1 MILFP
6 PAKINLGLKVL
17 SKRADGYH
25 EIESCMLAIP
35 LTDVLEVLPAA
46 DFGFQQSGIL
56 VDVPDEHNLCVKAFR
71 LFQERYAIGNV
82 WIHLRKQLPMGA
94 GLGGGSADATYV
106 LLALN
111 RLFETQLTDDTLRS
125 LAAEL
130 GSDCPF
136 FVSKSAQIARGRGEI
151 LSKLDLNLTGWY
163 LKIINPGIHI
173 GTKEAYDGV
182 HFSTELRPLEALLA
196 EPVEGWKDVIKNDF
210 ETSIFEHHPLIASL
224 KSELYAEGAVYASM
238 SGSGSTV
245 FGIFEEKPIRTTNY
259 LEKILAL

>member
-35 LTDVLEVLPAA
+35 MTDVLEVLPAE
-46 DFGFQQSGIL
+46 DFGFRQSGIV
-56 VDVPDEHNLCVKAFR
+56 VDVEEENNLCVKAFR
-71 LFQERYAIGNV
+71 LFQERYKIGNV
-82 WIHLRKQLPMGA
+82 LIHLRKQLQMGA

-111 RLFETQLTDDTLRS
+111 TLFNKQLTNETLRS
-125 LAAEL
+125 MAAEL

-136 FVSKSAQIARGRGEI
+136 FVSKGAQIARGRGEI
-151 LSKLDLNLTGWY
+151 LSDLDLNLAGWY
-163 LKIINPGIHI
+163 LKIINPGIHV
-173 GTKEAYDGV
+173 GTQEAYSGV
-182 HFSTELRPLEALLA
+182 HFSAESRSLEVLLA
-196 EPVEGWKDVIKNDF
+196 EPIERWNEVIKNDF
-210 ETSIFEHHPLIASL
+210 ETSIFKKHPLIAAL
-224 KSELYAEGAVYASM
+224 KADLYTEGATYASM

-245 FGIFEEKPIRTTNY
+245 FGLFKEMPSADSPHFVRVMR
-259 LEKILAL
+259 L

>member
-35 LTDVLEVLPAA
+35 MTDVLEVLPAT
-46 DFGFQQSGIL
+46 DFSFRQSGIL
-56 VDVPDEHNLCVKAFR
+56 VDVPEEHNLCVKAFR
-71 LFQERYAIGNV
+71 LFQERYKIGNV

-111 RLFETQLTDDTLRS
+111 ELFETRLSDDTLRN

-151 LSKLDLNLTGWY
+151 LSEIPLNLSGWY
-163 LKIINPGIHI
+163 LKIVNPGIHI
-173 GTKEAYDGV
+173 GTKEAYSGV
-182 HFSTELRPLEALLA
+182 HFSTETKSLEALLS
-196 EPVEGWKDVIKNDF
+196 EPIERWKDVIKNDF
-210 ETSIFEHHPLIASL
+210 ETSIFEHHPSIAAL

-245 FGIFEEKPIRTTNY
+245 FGLFEELPSSNSPHFVRVVQ
-259 LEKILAL
+259 L